1 MGDAVAFGACAR
13 NEAKRDGED
22 QFRLIA
28 DAVPMIIW
36 VVEPS
41 GACTYVNW
49 RWYEYT
55 GQAPGEGEGE
65 GWLRCVHPEDLAT
78 AYGDMEAA
86 MARYEPFRIEYRLRR
101 HDGAWRWVLGAGAAR
116 FDERTGA
123 FLGYVGSVIDI
134 DERRRA
140 EEQVLEL
147 SGRSALALAAGGMG
161 TWDWDIAADRL
172 VWDAQE
178 SRLFGLKPGQ
188 APRTGADYLALVHP
202 EDRAEL
208 EEAGSQ
214 AALTGKGFEGEYR
227 IVRPD
232 GAVRWLAERCATV
245 RDQAG
250 QLVRMIGVTYDVTDR
265 RLAEERVRHL
275 ASHDPL
281 TGLPNRSLFQD
292 RLHQALAQARGYE
305 ERGALLLLDLDRFK
319 DVNDTLGHEA
329 GDMLLREV
337 ARRLQACVRES
348 DTVARLG
355 GDEFAIIL
363 PRLPVPIAAATALVS
378 DKIAAALAEP
388 VAYGGALVH
397 TAASI
402 GITLFPDDGEEP
414 GQLLKNA
421 DIALYKAKA
430 EGDCCFFEADLRRR
444 VERRKEIEDELRLA
458 LSRGEI
464 VPFFQP
470 QVKLSE
476 GRLVGFEALAR
487 WCHPERGIILP
498 AEFLS
503 VAEETGLAA
512 RLGEMILW
520 QAVVQLQ
527 AWRRQRL
534 PVGCMAVNVTGA
546 QLRGGR
552 LAATVREIL
561 AETGVPPGQL
571 TIEVT
576 EGVFLGRGADRVADE
591 LRALHTLGV
600 AVALDDFGTGYG
612 SLAHLKRF
620 PVDMLKI
627 DQSFVRDMLQD
638 PGDAVIVRAIV
649 GLSHNLGL
657 TVTAEGVETE
667 EQADWL
673 RLQGCDWGQGYLFG
687 RPMPAEEVAGWL
699 DRRRSED
706 DPNTRPLRGRL
717 GPTQLHRPVE

>member
-1 MGDAVAFGACAR
+1 MGDAVNLEACAR

-78 AYGDMEAA
+78 AHGDMEAA

-178 SRLFGLKPGQ
+178 SRLFGLTPGQ
-188 APRTGADYLALVHP
+188 APRTGADFLALVHP

-232 GAVRWLAERCATV
+232 GAVRWLAERC
-245 RDQAG
+245 
-250 QLVRMIGVTYDVTDR
+250 
-265 RLAEERVRHL
+265 
-275 ASHDPL
+275 
-281 TGLPNRSLFQD
+281 
-292 RLHQALAQARGYE
+292 
-305 ERGALLLLDLDRFK
+305 
-319 DVNDTLGHEA
+319 
-329 GDMLLREV
+329 
-337 ARRLQACVRES
+337 
-348 DTVARLG
+348 
-355 GDEFAIIL
+355 
-363 PRLPVPIAAATALVS
+363 
-378 DKIAAALAEP
+378 
-388 VAYGGALVH
+388 
-397 TAASI
+397 
-402 GITLFPDDGEEP
+402 
-414 GQLLKNA
+414 
-421 DIALYKAKA
+421 
-430 EGDCCFFEADLRRR
+430 
-444 VERRKEIEDELRLA
+444 
-458 LSRGEI
+458 
-464 VPFFQP
+464 
-470 QVKLSE
+470 
-476 GRLVGFEALAR
+476 
-487 WCHPERGIILP
+487 
-498 AEFLS
+498 
-503 VAEETGLAA
+503 
-512 RLGEMILW
+512 
-520 QAVVQLQ
+520 
-527 AWRRQRL
+527 
-534 PVGCMAVNVTGA
+534 
-546 QLRGGR
+546 
-552 LAATVREIL
+552 ATVREIL

-717 GPTQLHRPVE
+717 GPAQLHRPVE